1 MTRIFTRETHSPSY
15 GATTEGDG
23 AHGATAEGGTVQL
36 RNTSTTLLDAPL
48 AFLSSWDNTTPLHCD
63 ALLASKLARPWCC
76 TSCRVSLSIIIN
88 RYNTKEDLAARHWH
102 GKTITT
108 LFPNK
113 QATTYRNTTKNNQN
127 NLLHKK
133 GMMIDRSRVDNA
145 RQRCD
150 AVLHCITHSTRTSF
164 ISPTAL
170 SGLPVV
176 IWRGAKI
183 PCYTSS

>member
-1 MTRIFTRETHSPSY
+1 M
-15 GATTEGDG
+15 
-23 AHGATAEGGTVQL
+23 
-36 RNTSTTLLDAPL
+36 
-48 AFLSSWDNTTPLHCD
+48 LHI
-63 ALLASKLARPWCC
+63 LP
-76 TSCRVSLSIIIN
+76 SLSLLQKKIWP
-88 RYNTKEDLAARHWH
+88 RDTDL
-102 GKTITT
+102 
-108 LFPNK
+108 PK
-113 QATTYRNTTKNNQN
+113 QTATTYRNTTKNNQN

-183 PCYTSS
+183 PCTIYYYIIYICIRARSMHRYSLFFLYYIVEVVL